1 MNLLPA
7 PAVPL
12 PYIPGTPYGFR
23 MTGAHSTSANGAE
36 AVWATLD
43 EPWREAFR
51 QAWEAVCT
59 GNIGV
64 GAVVSDPEGRIV
76 HASRNRVSERDA
88 PPGEVAG
95 SSIAHAEINALA
107 RLRFRSPREFVL
119 TTTLQPCLQCS
130 AAIRMAPVAQVR
142 IAGADRL
149 WDGCGDFTSLNPWV
163 ARRPQVPTE
172 GPRLDELG
180 TFAVLMSRLGL
191 GVVEQFA
198 QVLVE
203 HGEGPILALADDLQR
218 GSEIEQLKA
227 MPVEIALSH
236 LWDRLPTSTL
246 DAGH

>member
-1 MNLLPA
+1 MTEAHATAGDGPA
-7 PAVPL
+7 A
-12 PYIPGTPYGFR
+12 
-23 MTGAHSTSANGAE
+23 A
-36 AVWATLD
+36 WAGLD

-51 QAWEAVCT
+51 QAWEAVRT

-76 HASRNRVSERDA
+76 HASRNRVSEQDA

-107 RLRFRSPREFVL
+107 RLRFRSPREYVL
-119 TTTLQPCLQCS
+119 STTLQPCLQCS

-149 WDGCGDFTSLNPWV
+149 WDGCGDFTSLNRWV

-172 GPRLDELG
+172 GPRRDELG
-180 TFAVLMSRLGL
+180 TFAVLMSRLGV
-191 GVVEQFA
+191 GVVDQFA

-203 HGEGPILALADDLQR
+203 HGEGPILALADDLQ
-218 GSEIEQLKA
+218 GGTELDQLIA
-227 MPVEIALSH
+227 MPVEAVLAR
-236 LWDRLPTSTL
+236 LWDRLPTPTL
-246 DAGH
+246 DAWL